1 MQLHQSQAADDL
13 LDMVRLSEGIKKVV
27 IIAFHINLMA
37 LNAILL
43 ANRAGKT
50 ALGFGVISKELRVLA
65 VDLTHLMHDL
75 KADAYESVNLITVLL
90 RQERRKVLLDS
101 ARQNLSRHQDALA
114 LVIETQQKEQA
125 SQRQLISQLR
135 VKLLEKLDDARRIC
149 QFGIAISRSAKIEAA
164 YGAGYSLQL
173 SDVSSDF
180 DQNIHAI
187 LPALD
192 LLCQN
197 LKDH

>member
-13 LDMVRLSEGIKKVV
+13 LDMVRLNEGIKKVV

-43 ANRAGKT
+43 ANRAGRT

-90 RQERRKVLLDS
+90 RQERRKILLES
-101 ARQNLSRHQDALA
+101 ARQSLSQHQDALVA
-114 LVIETQQKEQA
+114 VIETQQNEQT
-125 SQRQLISQLR
+125 SQRQRISQLR

-164 YGAGYSLQL
+164 YGAGYSMQL